1 MKNDTPAPI
10 RRHLNLKVSPNE
22 ETLGEIRRIV
32 SDLDNPEAVVV
43 VTGPWDGAVIAELK
57 GIKGALVAV
66 DDTPSAELVKAAK
79 KAGAQIEDAI
89 PEGTTVLIIDSA
101 LHGMAQ
107 RDAEAAIRLGVPNI
121 LIHNTSLQLA
131 NVPKPLHSAIE
142 GVRSLVAK
150 GYSQATFQSE
160 SIEGGRRGLTFLSNS
175 EVPEV
180 AEKEEASD
188 DTDPDTTGTGDTTED
203 TDTTGTGDT
212 DSPATG
218 DTPEGTDTGDTT
230 DTRAREPDGTF
241 SSDDPATPEL
251 NEAFDPP
258 KKVAKKAAKKVAKE
272 PKAKKATKEPKTKKA
287 AKKAAE

>member
-1 MKNDTPAPI
+1 
-10 RRHLNLKVSPNE
+10 
-22 ETLGEIRRIV
+22 
-32 SDLDNPEAVVV
+32 
-43 VTGPWDGAVIAELK
+43 
-57 GIKGALVAV
+57 
-66 DDTPSAELVKAAK
+66 
-79 KAGAQIEDAI
+79 
-89 PEGTTVLIIDSA
+89 
-101 LHGMAQ
+101 
-107 RDAEAAIRLGVPNI
+107 
-121 LIHNTSLQLA
+121 
-131 NVPKPLHSAIE
+131 VPKPLHSAIE

-241 SSDDPATPEL
+241 SSDDPTTPDL